1 MSDSYYKRFSEEQAR
16 IITKNN
22 EAMLALKKENSELYS
37 KMEMLEDA
45 GLNWMTMQD
54 VILENPTI
62 QSAWENFFVMMKM
75 TINEDE
81 WDKRKD
87 KIREKNG

>member
-1 MSDSYYKRFSEEQAR
+1 MSDCYYKRFSEEQAR

-45 GLNWMTMQD
+45 GLNWMTMQG